1 MSTRKTAAKAPAK
14 GAAKKAAQSIPQAA
28 PLGGAAPFADDRLQL
43 LIEENRRLADELQ
56 AAQKLA
62 AALEK
67 TNQQSIAA
75 RDKAVKESEALK
87 ETNTGL
93 TKQVSELTT
102 ANKRMTTEISRLSR
116 QVERTP
122 LNPLTAEEAASLIDR
137 FIGGIRTTKT
147 LELRDVDLT
156 LKVATGKFG
165 DQPVLLLA
173 EPGAVRPEAL
183 HEIRFSLK
191 GTTAAE
197 ALAGGV
203 LDPNVR
209 PR

>member
-1 MSTRKTAAKAPAK
+1 MSTRKKAAKP
-14 GAAKKAAQSIPQAA
+14 AKKAAAKTAKAA
-28 PLGGAAPFADDRLQL
+28 PMSGEASFSDDKLLL
-43 LIEENRRLADELQ
+43 LIEENRRLGEELQ
-56 AAQKLA
+56 AAQRLA

-67 TNQQSIAA
+67 ANQQSIAA
-75 RDKAVKESEALK
+75 RDKAAKEAEGLK
-87 ETNTGL
+87 EANTGL

-102 ANKRMTTEISRLSR
+102 ANKRMTTEITRLSR

-173 EPGAVRPEAL
+173 EPGAVKPEAL